1 MKNSNVGATH
11 TGAFREWKEDF
22 ETVEI
27 FLPLPPA
34 TCKRELVCVITPDSL
49 NIRHTRQASLLV
61 AQPLAGPVIPEES
74 TWWLEGGVL
83 NLVLAKQWRGETKSD
98 QYWGAQLAAKGGT
111 YECYM
116 PPAQV
121 RAAKQARER
130 EEAELAQERRE
141 AAKVARA
148 AEAAEAEAEA
158 ARRRDAQAAALQA
171 ARRRRAAGQPGDD
184 ARHSSGL
191 RDGETRKPRPRAQP
205 SLASKRLAPPIA
217 ASHPNGGIGIALLL
231 YPPAPEWFLRR
242 LRARLHTCNRG
253 LSRSPAQGATRSAS
267 RHRRLRS
274 SHFREQATGGHE
286 LEGIRRRVHRHSRVA
301 AAEPVEAGRARY
313 HIWPDIWRGRHGGG
327 EPLGRGG
334 PRKQRMNECDN

>member
-158 ARRRDAQAAALQA
+158 ARRRDAQAAAFQA
-171 ARRRRAAGQPGDD
+171 VRRRRAAGQPGDD

-205 SLASKRLAPPIA
+205 SLASKRLAP
-217 ASHPNGGIGIALLL
+217 
-231 YPPAPEWFLRR
+231 
-242 LRARLHTCNRG
+242 
-253 LSRSPAQGATRSAS
+253 Q
-267 RHRRLRS
+267 
-274 SHFREQATGGHE
+274 
-286 LEGIRRRVHRHSRVA
+286 
-301 AAEPVEAGRARY
+301 
-313 HIWPDIWRGRHGGG
+313 
-327 EPLGRGG
+327 
-334 PRKQRMNECDN
+334 

>member
-49 NIRHTRQASLLV
+49 NIWHTRHASLLV

-121 RAAKQARER
+121 RAAK
-130 EEAELAQERRE
+130 LAQERHACIKKADA

-205 SLASKRLAPPIA
+205 SLASKRLAP
-217 ASHPNGGIGIALLL
+217 
-231 YPPAPEWFLRR
+231 
-242 LRARLHTCNRG
+242 
-253 LSRSPAQGATRSAS
+253 Q
-267 RHRRLRS
+267 
-274 SHFREQATGGHE
+274 
-286 LEGIRRRVHRHSRVA
+286 
-301 AAEPVEAGRARY
+301 
-313 HIWPDIWRGRHGGG
+313 
-327 EPLGRGG
+327 
-334 PRKQRMNECDN
+334 

>member
-184 ARHSSGL
+184 AHRSAGL
-191 RDGETRKPRPRAQP
+191 RDGEARKPRPRAQ
-205 SLASKRLAPPIA
+205 SGMNWRLFAVVFTVVLGFQLRNLWKR
-217 ASHPNGGIGIALLL
+217 GVFGIIFG
-231 YPPAPEWFLRR
+231 
-242 LRARLHTCNRG
+242 
-253 LSRSPAQGATRSAS
+253 
-267 RHRRLRS
+267 
-274 SHFREQATGGHE
+274 
-286 LEGIRRRVHRHSRVA
+286 EGA
-301 AAEPVEAGRARY
+301 AAEASHSHWVDEEDVESSA
-313 HIWPDIWRGRHGGG
+313 
-327 EPLGRGG
+327 
-334 PRKQRMNECDN
+334 